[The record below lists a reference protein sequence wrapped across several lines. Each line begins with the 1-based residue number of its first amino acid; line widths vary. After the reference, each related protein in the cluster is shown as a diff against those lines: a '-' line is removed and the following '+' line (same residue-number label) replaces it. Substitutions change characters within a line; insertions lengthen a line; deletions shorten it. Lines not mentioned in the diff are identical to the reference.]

1 MKDVPNWTSWSTEL
15 VPSPVALLLILPSL
29 SAAVI
34 SSGLHPWQ
42 PPRPRKNNTQREN
55 KHLIAQSSK
64 QRGEALSLCA
74 SSQ

>member
-1 MKDVPNWTSWSTEL
+1 MKDVPNWTSLSTEL

-42 PPRPRKNNTQREN
+42 PPRPRKNNTQRE
-55 KHLIAQSSK
+55 KQKPHSSEF
-64 QRGEALSLCA
+64 QAEGRSDFFVC
-74 SSQ
+74 